1 MRRFDFRTSSDYSEL
16 EEFLEMRK
24 ENNSSDVEGIVK
36 DIIAKVRAEGDDALR
51 FYNAKF

>member
-36 DIIAKVRAEGDDALR
+36 DIIAKVRAEG
-51 FYNAKF
+51 